1 MEPAIGRPEHSAR
14 RRTAGAHASVREP
27 VPSWVISPQWSP
39 PWNGGSTGAKLLM
52 VTWED
57 LPQWSPPV
65 GQREDARRV
74 GGEVRQPVAAM
85 EPAAERREHAAVPST

>member
-1 MEPAIGRPEHSAR
+1 MEPAVERREHHYADP
-14 RRTAGAHASVREP
+14 GYQKDGK
-27 VPSWVISPQWSP
+27 PQWSP

-52 VTWED
+52 VTRED